1 MGAASATHRALC
13 RAPEHHPVFVAGQLK
28 ISLHI
33 FVFISVFYFFR
44 TPRPVSVKQ
53 MEHEEDEDGISDE
66 NIKRNPDFQK

>member
-1 MGAASATHRALC
+1 MKIFCMGAASATHGALC
-13 RAPEHHPVFVAGQLK
+13 RAPDPSPVFVAG
-28 ISLHI
+28 
-33 FVFISVFYFFR
+33 VFISVFYFFR